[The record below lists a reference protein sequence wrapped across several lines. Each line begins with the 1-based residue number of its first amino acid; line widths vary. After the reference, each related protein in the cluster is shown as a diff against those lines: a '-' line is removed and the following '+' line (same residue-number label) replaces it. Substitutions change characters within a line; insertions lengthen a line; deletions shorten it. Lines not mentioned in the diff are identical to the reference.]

1 MDHRIQQV
9 PSHALLQNKQSKI
22 VKTNSQASSFQTVLG
37 QTQTQLKISKHAQ
50 DRLNERN
57 INISSDKWNEIA
69 DQVKEAKKKGIT
81 NSLVI
86 TNEATLLVSAK
97 NHTVVTALDRD
108 EAESRIFTNI
118 NGTILLD

>member
-9 PSHALLQNKQSKI
+9 PSHALLQNKQQKI
-22 VKTNSQASSFQTVLG
+22 VKKSSQASSFQTVLG

>member
-9 PSHALLQNKQSKI
+9 PSHALLQNKQPKI